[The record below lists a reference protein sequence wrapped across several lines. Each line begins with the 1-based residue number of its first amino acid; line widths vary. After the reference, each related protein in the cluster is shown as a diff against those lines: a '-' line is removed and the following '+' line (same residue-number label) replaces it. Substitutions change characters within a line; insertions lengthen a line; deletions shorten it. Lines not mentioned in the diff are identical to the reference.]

1 MPIKDEAFLSLLGV
15 HCWQQSVKTF
25 VFAHGR
31 RGGSCSA
38 ENVTFIAHNASTRA
52 KKFNPQKCLMAHLK
66 CFAATDEINSW
77 VQMSQNGI
85 FTAEVDLGLNRR
97 SRSQELP
104 VLQNVM
110 MRSWKGLK
118 KGGSFYNQGRRI
130 FTVLSLSFCRLLAVS
145 FIFVFMVP
153 KYFCFLCFLVHK
165 MRSPSQLTWRSMLA
179 SLCEW

>member
-1 MPIKDEAFLSLLGV
+1 MKLSLAS
-15 HCWQQSVKTF
+15 W
-25 VFAHGR
+25 VFIVDNKVWRLLFLLMEGG
-31 RGGSCSA
+31 GGSCSA

-66 CFAATDEINSW
+66 CLAATDEINSW

-130 FTVLSLSFCRLLAVS
+130 FTVLSLSFCKLLAVS